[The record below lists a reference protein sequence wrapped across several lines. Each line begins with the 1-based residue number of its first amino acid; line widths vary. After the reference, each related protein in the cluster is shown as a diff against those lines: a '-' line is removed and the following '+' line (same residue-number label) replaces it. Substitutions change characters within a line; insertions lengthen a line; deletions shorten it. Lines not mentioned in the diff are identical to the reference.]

1 MLRLKVLLNMLL
13 LVFLTSCA
21 TSSGS
26 GERIAAAI
34 DNPNRTAA
42 DRERDARDNPAE
54 ILALLNLS
62 SGDAVADLFGGG
74 GYYAELLAGVV
85 GEGGSVVLQ
94 NNRGYAKW
102 VDAYLQERYVD
113 NTVLPIL
120 VLMSESDEL
129 GLSPGSLDAAI
140 MVMTYHDLYYLN
152 PERGFPRTDVEQFFA
167 QVSVALKPAGKLLII
182 DHSAPEGSG
191 QSLTQEIHRIDPAFA
206 KQDIES
212 RGFSLTATSD
222 VLSNPDDPRKD
233 NVFAKAIRGKTDR
246 FVMLFKKN

>member
-1 MLRLKVLLNMLL
+1 MLRLKVLLNVLL

-34 DNPNRTAA
+34 DNPSRTAA

-54 ILALLNLS
+54 VLALLNLS

-113 NTVLPIL
+113 NTIPPIT
-120 VLMSESDEL
+120 VLMSESDDL

-140 MVMTYHDLYYLN
+140 MIMAYHDLYYLN
-152 PERGFPRTDVEQFFA
+152 PDAGFPGTDIEQFFI
-167 QVSVALKPAGKLLII
+167 QVSAALKPAGKLLII
-182 DHSAPEGSG
+182 DHAAPDGTG
-191 QSLTQEIHRIDPAFA
+191 KTLTQEIHRIDSTFA
-206 KQDIES
+206 QQDIES
-212 RGFSLTATSD
+212 RGFSLTGTSN
-222 VLSNPDDPRKD
+222 VLRNPDDPRTD

-246 FVMLFKKN
+246 FVMLFEKN